1 MIHRH
6 VHASPDT
13 PLESQPLAVVV
24 DLLQRGDL
32 DDWGPIAR
40 AILRD
45 PRGAFADTVL
55 RLIDAYPMYGTSA
68 LWRGWIDR
76 CRCRTEGSALPAGV
90 GLAALRRARTA

>member
-13 PLESQPLAVVV
+13 SLESQPLAVVV

-76 CRCRTEGSALPAGV
+76 CRYSRYMTPTSYRRPAPK
-90 GLAALRRARTA
+90 